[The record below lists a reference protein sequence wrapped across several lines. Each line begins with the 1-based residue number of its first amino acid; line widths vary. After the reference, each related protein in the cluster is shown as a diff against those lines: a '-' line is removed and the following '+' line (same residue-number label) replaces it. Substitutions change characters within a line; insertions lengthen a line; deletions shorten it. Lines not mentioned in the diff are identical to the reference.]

1 MLAADLKPGFPCPVC
16 GSTDHPHPFAGAV
29 DHVDISPEN
38 PQTMAQDVENF
49 RVKQEQ
55 AANESHAAKT
65 EYETRKE
72 TFVEAVGR
80 LRNRMQK
87 SISEIQKDAGLSEM
101 NEALK
106 IWKNSIDISLKTLKK
121 DAEKLRKIRE
131 LLQGA
136 DEQRKI
142 LKENLELCRA
152 TQTEAARKLTEDTAQ
167 LNSFRTSCEFASEKE
182 ASDTLEKAET
192 AKQASEK
199 IYKKA
204 ADALDAASSAK
215 QNAETLIAKYQKEI
229 PVQEEKLA
237 VKKAAYMDFMQEK
250 QMTEEVWKQLVK
262 ENSRDTEKNLTDTVE
277 AYREAKAAA
286 IAQKNAAGE
295 TIGDAQKPD
304 LAKIKAEKEAAETA
318 YQSAEKRYSQ
328 LKSDYKDNQEI
339 LTALSARM
347 EKRKAVVEEHA
358 RIDALYRMTSGNVSG
373 SRMDLETFVQRYY
386 LERILYAANR
396 RFQEMSAGQFELRM
410 YDLKKAGEG
419 KNRGLDLMVYSTV
432 TGKER
437 EVRTLS
443 GGESFMAALSLA
455 LGMADQIKQSSAAI
469 NLDMMFID
477 EGFGSLDEHSRNQAV
492 RVLQEMAE
500 GSRLIGIISHVS
512 ELKQE
517 IEDQLI
523 VTKDENGSHV
533 KWQIS

>member
-1 MLAADLKPGFPCPVC
+1 MDVLRQLRNEYRNIMFLSKQRKRLVNKDICLIASNCNGAMILHDLRLQFKSPFVNLWLRPKDFIKLLSSLREYMGYDLKFTTEEEIEYPV
-16 GSTDHPHPFAGAV
+16 GLLK
-29 DHVDISPEN
+29 DIKIYF
-38 PQTMAQDVENF
+38 Q
-49 RVKQEQ
+49 
-55 AANESHAAKT
+55 HYKT
-65 EYETRKE
+65 EE
-72 TFVEAVGR
+72 EAKAALLQAEDSKKQAEEVY
-80 LRNRMQK
+80 QK
-87 SISEIQKDAGLSEM
+87 VLSE
-101 NEALK
+101 A
-106 IWKNSIDISLKTLKK
+106 
-121 DAEKLRKIRE
+121 
-131 LLQGA
+131 
-136 DEQRKI
+136 
-142 LKENLELCRA
+142 
-152 TQTEAARKLTEDTAQ
+152 
-167 LNSFRTSCEFASEKE
+167 
-182 ASDTLEKAET
+182 
-192 AKQASEK
+192 
-199 IYKKA
+199 KKA
-204 ADALDAASSAK
+204 ANAQK
-215 QNAETLIAKYQKEI
+215 QAETLISRYQQEI
-229 PVQEEKLA
+229 PEQ
-237 VKKAAYMDFMQEK
+237 KKCVEDRKTSYTEVMEIK
-250 QMTEEVWKQLVK
+250 QMTESEWKELV
-262 ENSRDTEKNLTDTVE
+262 ETYSR
-277 AYREAKAAA
+277 
-286 IAQKNAAGE
+286 
-295 TIGDAQKPD
+295 
-304 LAKIKAEKEAAETA
+304 EAAEDLQKTVNAYNEKKTA
-318 YQSAEKRYSQ
+318 AQARRDSAQNAVGESKRPVLEELQKEKEVAETEYLEKEKIYNQ
-328 LKSDYKDNQEI
+328 LRIDNKDDREIFDTLSSRLEERKSI
-339 LTALSARM
+339 
-347 EKRKAVVEEHA
+347 VEEHA

-373 SRMDLETFVQRYY
+373 SRMDLETYVQRYY

-410 YDLKKAGEG
+410 YDLEKAGEG

>member
-1 MLAADLKPGFPCPVC
+1 M
-16 GSTDHPHPFAGAV
+16 
-29 DHVDISPEN
+29 
-38 PQTMAQDVENF
+38 
-49 RVKQEQ
+49 
-55 AANESHAAKT
+55 
-65 EYETRKE
+65 
-72 TFVEAVGR
+72 
-80 LRNRMQK
+80 
-87 SISEIQKDAGLSEM
+87 
-101 NEALK
+101 
-106 IWKNSIDISLKTLKK
+106 
-121 DAEKLRKIRE
+121 
-131 LLQGA
+131 
-136 DEQRKI
+136 
-142 LKENLELCRA
+142 
-152 TQTEAARKLTEDTAQ
+152 
-167 LNSFRTSCEFASEKE
+167 
-182 ASDTLEKAET
+182 
-192 AKQASEK
+192 
-199 IYKKA
+199 
-204 ADALDAASSAK
+204 
-215 QNAETLIAKYQKEI
+215 
-229 PVQEEKLA
+229 
-237 VKKAAYMDFMQEK
+237 KKAAYMDFMQEK
-250 QMTEEVWKQLVK
+250 QMTEEAWKQLAK
-262 ENSRDTEKNLTDTVE
+262 ENSRDDEKELTDTVN

-286 IAQKNAAGE
+286 IAQKKAANE
-295 TIGDAQKPD
+295 TIGEAQKPD
-304 LAKIKAEKEAAETA
+304 LDKIKAEKEAAETA

-328 LKSDYKDNQEI
+328 LKSDYKDNREI

-347 EKRKAVVEEHA
+347 EKRQEVIKEHA
-358 RIDALYRMTSGNVSG
+358 RIDTLYRMTSGNVSG

-386 LERILYAANR
+386 LGRILYAANR

-517 IEDQLI
+517 IEDQMI